1 MSLWQH
7 HQSSDQSSWE
17 GLGDTVKP
25 RAQRHREE
33 CRSGLVGG
41 AASRARGQWG
51 LTSTEPLD
59 LLTRTWIL
67 FWTRF
72 LPWNCPGQNTG
83 VGSLCLLQRI
93 FPSQGSNPGPL
104 HCRWILHQLSKKGRT
119 SANSL
124 KSGVVNQHMRIS
136 NTPVGSRLSP
146 QSFKYLI
153 LVSV

>member
-1 MSLWQH
+1 MWYIYTRNTTSL
-7 HQSSDQSSWE
+7 
-17 GLGDTVKP
+17 LPLITVSLFSVFVNLLLF
-25 RAQRHREE
+25 HRY
-33 CRSGLVGG
+33 S
-41 AASRARGQWG
+41 
-51 LTSTEPLD
+51 
-59 LLTRTWIL
+59 
-67 FWTRF
+67 
-72 LPWNCPGQNTG
+72 PGPNTG
-83 VGSLCLLQRI
+83 VGSLSLLQGIFQTQGSNPGLPHCRQILAEPQGKPKNTGVGSLSLLQRI